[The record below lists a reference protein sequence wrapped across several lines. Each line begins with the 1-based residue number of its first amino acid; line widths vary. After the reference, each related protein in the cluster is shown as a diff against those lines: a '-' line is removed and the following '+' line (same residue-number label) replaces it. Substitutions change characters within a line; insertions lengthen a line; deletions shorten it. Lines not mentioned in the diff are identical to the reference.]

1 MDACRKGI
9 AMDCETESLSKLQ
22 EKLRLRQQHA
32 SAARP
37 STQSMTPQIK
47 MFVSGTL
54 TNSAIKHGSL
64 KPTTKGRQTAKA
76 FAALFSMRMLAK

>member
-22 EKLRLRQQHA
+22 EKLRLQQQHA
-32 SAARP
+32 SAGRP

-47 MFVSGTL
+47 MFVSEWYTDEFG
-54 TNSAIKHGSL
+54 NRARIIKAHD
-64 KPTTKGRQTAKA
+64 
-76 FAALFSMRMLAK
+76 